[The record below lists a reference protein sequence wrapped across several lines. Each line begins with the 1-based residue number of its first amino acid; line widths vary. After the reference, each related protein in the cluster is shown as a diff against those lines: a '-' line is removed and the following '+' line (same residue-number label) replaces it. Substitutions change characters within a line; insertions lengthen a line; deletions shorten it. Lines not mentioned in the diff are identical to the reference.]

1 MPGPTRFLWIRHGEV
16 DATWGGRVYGD
27 LDVALSE
34 RGRAQAKEVAGW
46 LSGTRLDAV
55 VSTDLVRSRFG
66 AEAIASGH
74 GLPITLERDLR
85 ELDRG
90 AWRGLTWEEV
100 EAKFPG
106 GRRRFLEDPDWR
118 EHGGESMNQ
127 VGGRV
132 VTAVTRLAA
141 RHAGGTVAVVGHLWP
156 IRIAIASAL
165 RLPLA
170 RVTHL
175 HVEPGTIGVVD
186 LHHGGGV
193 LLALNLRQTPP
204 GFPSE
209 PPL

>member
-16 DATWGGRVYGD
+16 DPAWGARVYGD

-46 LSGTRLDAV
+46 LSGTRLDAI
-55 VSTDLVRSRFG
+55 VSTDLARSRFG
-66 AEAIASGH
+66 AEAIASAH
-74 GLPITLERDLR
+74 GLPVTLERDLR

-118 EHGGESMNQ
+118 EHGGESLSQ
-127 VGGRV
+127 VGGRIV
-132 VTAVTRLAA
+132 PAVGRLAA

-165 RLPLA
+165 GSPLP

-175 HVEPGTIGVVD
+175 HVEPGTIAVVD
-186 LHHGGGV
+186 LHDRGGV
-193 LLALNLRQTPP
+193 LLGLNLRQAPP
-204 GFPSE
+204 AFPSE
-209 PPL
+209 APP